1 MHSITKFMYILTLDA
16 RGIELLLAIDNT
28 KDGVNVDKVMLAK
41 EEKSVVDEG
50 KAIPLDMPY
59 KDEDVRVDNSVEV
72 AETTTLLDVILGITD
87 EESLD
92 KTLSVFVAD
101 VVVGNIEADAPDD
114 TKTVLDAIESEIVDI
129 AAKVDARSVTDGI
142 TVSLEVSIADV
153 ISDTD
158 TLIVDDRSVPN
169 AEDVGMRVTD
179 SVAVAVTSDVEAVLE
194 LVGTTRTVES
204 LEDTITL
211 SDADSVD
218 KAVALFVVEIMELS
232 VVEAEAVI
240 LSVIK
245 VFAVSVP
252 DVLVLPV
259 IEGGRLSVV
268 VEAIMLT
275 VVEATMLFV
284 VEAMLFLVVEAV
296 LLSID
301 ETVMG
306 LTVVETMLLSVVDG
320 AILSVETGVLLSMLD
335 AGLVTNASLLV
346 VVSMKLLDVVASASV
361 VVVVLPKSVTI
372 SEVIDAIAD
381 VSVLVLVIMSVTLK
395 VDIAEFKVVAATGS
409 GEVSVEDVITGA
421 YNVMH

>member
-1 MHSITKFMYILTLDA
+1 MYILTLDA